1 MKVCL
6 CLCSTHPFPLD
17 PSLSCRGVWQEYN
30 RILYEEIDYVNE
42 GRNANRFQRNF
53 RPDPLVK
60 IPTVHWQLTSPRVI
74 TLTYMP
80 GIKITNVA
88 ALKAS
93 GLNGAAVAR
102 RATEAYLVQILQHG
116 FLHSDPHPVGHARWA
131 VLLRHLPCSRTHHG
145 PYT

>member
-1 MKVCL
+1 M
-6 CLCSTHPFPLD
+6 
-17 PSLSCRGVWQEYN
+17 
-30 RILYEEIDYVNE
+30 YEEIDYVNE

-80 GIKITNVA
+80 GIKITNIA
-88 ALKAS
+88 ALRAS

-116 FLHSDPHPVGHARWA
+116 FLHSDPHPVGL
-131 VLLRHLPCSRTHHG
+131 VC
-145 PYT
+145 

>member
-1 MKVCL
+1 M
-6 CLCSTHPFPLD
+6 
-17 PSLSCRGVWQEYN
+17 
-30 RILYEEIDYVNE
+30 YEEIDYVNE

-88 ALKAS
+88 ALRAS
-93 GLNGAAVAR
+93 GLDGAAVAR

-116 FLHSDPHPVGHARWA
+116 FLHSDPHPVRRVRWT
-131 VLLRHLPCSRTHHG
+131 VLLRRLPCSCTLASSG
-145 PYT
+145 PMHLTLQQLWPLRRRDAPLT